1 MTTFI
6 TASARRHGITAE
18 AILHALNHPTVERPL
33 PAEDPHRPDE
43 RLLVIGPD
51 LSGQLLELV
60 VIPADTYQ
68 RVIHAMR
75 LRPSTQADF
84 L

>member
-1 MTTFI
+1 MRSPAPS
-6 TASARRHGITAE
+6 TAKRYRPLTE
-18 AILHALNHPTVERPL
+18 VERPL
-33 PAEDPHRPDE
+33 PAEDPYRPDE

-75 LRPSTQADF
+75 LRPSTQADY